1 MLYIEKLFP
10 SNTNKIFNLLKSRK
24 PVHASSPFKN
34 EELRSRRLTK
44 KRKQRYCS
52 GDASLT
58 SLNFENT
65 QQEVESLVDEDAS
78 KSNHDQTQEESY
90 QRDLVAEG
98 IKLHHTTKNS
108 ID

>member
-10 SNTNKIFNLLKSRK
+10 SNTNRIFNLSINRK
-24 PVHASSPFKN
+24 PVNASSPFKN

-65 QQEVESLVDEDAS
+65 QHEVESLIDEDVS
-78 KSNHDQTQEESY
+78 KCDHDKTEEKSCLSPCG
-90 QRDLVAEG
+90 LVAEG
-98 IKLHHTTKNS
+98 IK
-108 ID
+108 

>member
-1 MLYIEKLFP
+1 MFP
-10 SNTNKIFNLLKSRK
+10 LNTNRIFNLSKSRK

-65 QQEVESLVDEDAS
+65 PHEADSLIDEDVS
-78 KSNHDQTQEESY
+78 KCNHVQTKEES
-90 QRDLVAEG
+90 RLSTCDLVAEG
-98 IKLHHTTKNS
+98 IK
-108 ID
+108 

>member
-1 MLYIEKLFP
+1 MLYIKNLFP
-10 SNTNKIFNLLKSRK
+10 SNTNSKFNWSKSRK

-58 SLNFENT
+58 SLNFENS
-65 QQEVESLVDEDAS
+65 QQEVESLIDEEVS
-78 KSNHDQTQEESY
+78 KCDHDKTEEESGLSPP
-90 QRDLVAEG
+90 DLVAEG
-98 IKLHHTTKNS
+98 IK
-108 ID
+108 